1 MDISEYKNIYEH
13 EKTHFFYVSTHRLI
27 IRLIKKWVGK
37 KTNLKILD
45 AGCGT
50 GGLMDQL
57 ANVGEVSG
65 IDFSLVA
72 VRFSKARGHRVI
84 RANVEKIPFPPKT
97 FDLLTSIDVIYHKA
111 VGDDLKALSEFKRVL
126 RPNGRLILRVPANK
140 FLMSAHD
147 KHVHTARRYSMT
159 ELSTKLQK
167 SGFQI
172 RYISYVHS
180 PLFIASLLRV
190 FIERM
195 LGASDRSGVKNVS
208 NTINKLL
215 LWILNR
221 EADMIVSGV
230 KIPFGQGLIIVAQPT
245 K

>member
-97 FDLLTSIDVIYHKA
+97 FDLLT
-111 VGDDLKALSEFKRVL
+111 
-126 RPNGRLILRVPANK
+126 
-140 FLMSAHD
+140 
-147 KHVHTARRYSMT
+147 
-159 ELSTKLQK
+159 
-167 SGFQI
+167 
-172 RYISYVHS
+172 
-180 PLFIASLLRV
+180 
-190 FIERM
+190 
-195 LGASDRSGVKNVS
+195 
-208 NTINKLL
+208 
-215 LWILNR
+215 
-221 EADMIVSGV
+221 
-230 KIPFGQGLIIVAQPT
+230 
-245 K
+245 